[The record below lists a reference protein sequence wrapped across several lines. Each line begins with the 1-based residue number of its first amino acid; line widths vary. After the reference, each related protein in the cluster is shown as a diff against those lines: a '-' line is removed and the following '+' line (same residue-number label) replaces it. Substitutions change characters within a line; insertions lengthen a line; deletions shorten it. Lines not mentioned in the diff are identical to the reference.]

1 MTLMIDVSDITGIV
15 STRMEQHK
23 KFKKRIYV
31 KITSHE
37 QVHAEKVTLL

>member
-23 KFKKRIYV
+23 KIQETNLCQNYV
-31 KITSHE
+31 T
-37 QVHAEKVTLL
+37 